1 MRRAA
6 VLGHPVA
13 HSLSPALHTAAYAA
27 LGLDGWTYGRH
38 DVTEPGLAGFLAGLD
53 STWVG
58 LSLTMPLKRVALD
71 LADHVEPLARAVGAA
86 NTLLLG
92 PAGRTAAN
100 TDVHGIVAAFRE
112 AQVTSATTGAV
123 LGGGATA
130 ASALAA
136 LGELGVRAPVVLV
149 RSVPRAGH
157 LLPLGRRMGLDVS
170 LRRLSVAPA
179 TVLGCDVVVS
189 TVPAGTDA
197 LEQALDGEVPGQVTG
212 TLLDVRYTRLSRE
225 ENELARSSEAIEGV
239 DERSEEHDRRP
250 SPLSAAWRRAGGQ
263 TVGGERMLLHQ
274 AAEQVRLMT
283 GHPAPL
289 AAMDRALAAAL
300 ATD

>member
-6 VLGHPVA
+6 VLGHPVD
-13 HSLSPALHTAAYAA
+13 HSLSPVLHSAAYAA
-27 LGLDGWTYGRH
+27 LGLDDWTYERH
-38 DVTEPGLAGFLAGLD
+38 DVDEGDLAGFLAGLD
-53 STWVG
+53 ATWAG

-71 LADHVEPLARAVGAA
+71 LADHVEPLARVVGAA

-92 PAGRTAAN
+92 PAGRTAVN

-112 AQVTSATTGAV
+112 ARVTSATTGAV

-136 LGELGVRAPVVLV
+136 LGGLGVRAPVVLV

-157 LLPLGRRMGLDVS
+157 LLPLGRRMGLDVA
-170 LRRLSVAPA
+170 LRRLTAAPA
-179 TVLGCDVVVS
+179 IVAGCDVVVS

-197 LEQALDGEVPGQVTG
+197 LEQALGQVEG
-212 TLLDVRYTRLSRE
+212 QVGALLDVRY
-225 ENELARSSEAIEGV
+225 
-239 DERSEEHDRRP
+239 DRRP
-250 SPLSAAWRRAGGQ
+250 SPLSVAWRRAGGL

-283 GHPAPL
+283 GRAAPL
-289 AAMDRALAAAL
+289 TAMDEALAVAL
-300 ATD
+300 ALPGPAAR

>member
-1 MRRAA
+1 
-6 VLGHPVA
+6 
-13 HSLSPALHTAAYAA
+13 LSPVLHSAAYTA
-27 LGLDGWTYGRH
+27 LGLDDWTYGRY
-38 DVTEPGLAGFLAGLD
+38 DVDEGDLAGFLAGLD
-53 STWVG
+53 ATWAG

-71 LADHVEPLARAVGAA
+71 LADHVEPLARVVGAA

-92 PAGRTAAN
+92 PAGRTAVN

-112 AQVTSATTGAV
+112 VRVTSATTGAV

-170 LRRLSVAPA
+170 LRRLSAAPA
-179 TVLGCDVVVS
+179 IVGGCDVVVS
-189 TVPAGTDA
+189 TLPAGTEA
-197 LEQALDGEVPGQVTG
+197 LEQALDQTLEQAAPGTIG
-212 TLLDVRYTRLSRE
+212 ALLDVRY
-225 ENELARSSEAIEGV
+225 
-239 DERSEEHDRRP
+239 DRRP
-250 SPLSAAWRRAGGQ
+250 SPLSAAWCRAGGLA
-263 TVGGERMLLHQ
+263 VAGERMLLHQ

-289 AAMDRALAAAL
+289 AAMDQALAAAL
-300 ATD
+300 ALPGPAL

>member
-6 VLGHPVA
+6 VLGRPVA
-13 HSLSPALHTAAYAA
+13 HSLSPVLHSAAYAA
-27 LGLDGWTYGRH
+27 LGLDDWTYGRH
-38 DVTEPGLAGFLAGLD
+38 DVGEADLVGFLASLD
-53 STWVG
+53 STWAG

-71 LADHVEPLARAVGAA
+71 LADHAEPLARAVGAA

-92 PAGRTAAN
+92 PAGRTAVN

-112 AQVTSATTGAV
+112 AQVTAATTGAV

-136 LGELGVRAPVVLV
+136 LGQLGVRAPVVLV

-157 LLPLGRRMGLDVS
+157 LLPLGRRMGLEVG
-170 LRRLSVAPA
+170 LRRLSAAPA
-179 TVLGCDVVVS
+179 VVAACDVVVS
-189 TVPAGTDA
+189 TLPAGTDG
-197 LEQALDGEVPGQVTG
+197 LEQALDQVG
-212 TLLDVRYTRLSRE
+212 GALLDVRY
-225 ENELARSSEAIEGV
+225 
-239 DERSEEHDRRP
+239 DCRP
-250 SPLSAAWRRAGGQ
+250 GPLSVAWCRAGGQ
-263 TVGGERMLLHQ
+263 AVGGERMLLHQ

-289 AAMDRALAAAL
+289 AAMDHALTAALAAADPT
-300 ATD
+300 AR